1 MTTQARAAILR
12 GINEPFEITDVVLD
26 DPRPDEV
33 LVRVQAAGVCG
44 TDLGVQAGHIP
55 FPLPGVLGHEGAG
68 VVEEVGSAVTS
79 VVPGDHVLLS
89 FTSCG
94 ECRNCR
100 SGHPAYCTYFLELN
114 LVGGQR
120 MDGSATISK
129 DGKGVHGHFFAQSS
143 FSDLVLA
150 DERGVTKVDPDA
162 DLSLLAPLGCGVQ
175 TGAGAVMNVLRP
187 EPGSTLAVFGAG
199 PVGLSAVMAAALG
212 GSTRIVVMDL
222 VDSRLEL
229 ARKLGATDVV
239 NSGSTDALQA
249 LFELTGGAG
258 VTHALE
264 TTGSTRVAA
273 TAADA
278 LAPLGKLGLI
288 GAPAP
293 GSTVELD
300 VNFLLNGRQVIGITE
315 GDSTPQLF
323 LPALVDLIQQ
333 GRFPLEKMITRYG
346 FNDINN
352 AAADAKSGQVL
363 KPVLHF
369 EDLH

>member
-12 GINEPFEITDVVLD
+12 GVHEQFEITDVVLD

-33 LVRVQAAGVCG
+33 VVRMIAAGVCG

-94 ECRNCR
+94 TCRNCR
-100 SGHPAYCTYFLELN
+100 SGHPAYCVDFLDLN
-114 LVGGQR
+114 LLGGSR
-120 MDGSATISK
+120 MDSSATITK
-129 DGKGVHGHFFAQSS
+129 DGLGVHGHFFAQSS
-143 FSDLVLA
+143 FANLVLA

-162 DLSLLAPLGCGVQ
+162 DLGLLAPLGCGIQ
-175 TGAGAVMNVLRP
+175 TGAGAVLNVLRP

-199 PVGLSAVMAAALG
+199 PVGLSAVMAAALS

-229 ARKLGATDVV
+229 ARELGATDVV

-249 LFELTGGAG
+249 LLELTDGAG

-264 TTGSTRVAA
+264 TTGSTHVAA
-273 TAADA
+273 AAADA

-288 GAPAP
+288 GAPAS

-300 VNFLLNGRQVIGITE
+300 VNFLLNGRQVLGITE

-323 LPALVDLIQQ
+323 LPALVDLVQQ
-333 GRFPLEKMITRYG
+333 GRFPLQKLVTPYRFREI
-346 FNDINN
+346 ND
-352 AAADAKSGQVL
+352 AAAAAKAGEVL

>member
-12 GINEPFEITDVVLD
+12 GVHEPFEITEVTLD

-33 LVRVQAAGVCG
+33 LVRITAAGVCG

-68 VVEEVGSAVTS
+68 VVEAVGSAVTS

-94 ECRNCR
+94 VCRNCR
-100 SGHPAYCTYFLELN
+100 QGHPAYCVDFLDLN
-114 LVGGQR
+114 LLGGQR
-120 MDGSATISK
+120 SDGSATITK
-129 DGKGVHGHFFAQSS
+129 DGLGVHGHFFAQSS
-143 FSDLVLA
+143 FADYVLA
-150 DERGVTKVDPDA
+150 DARGVTKVDPEA
-162 DLSLLAPLGCGVQ
+162 DLGLLAPLGCGIQ

-199 PVGLSAVMAAALG
+199 PVGLAAVMAAALS

-229 ARKLGATDVV
+229 ARELGATDVV
-239 NSGSTDALQA
+239 NSGNVDALQA
-249 LFELTGGAG
+249 LFELTNGGG

-288 GAPAP
+288 GAPAA
-293 GSTVELD
+293 GSSVELD
-300 VNFLLNGRQVIGITE
+300 VNFMLNGRQVIGITE

-323 LPALVDLIQQ
+323 LPALVDLVQQ
-333 GRFPLEKMITRYG
+333 GRFPLQRMITRYS
-346 FNDINN
+346 FNEIND
-352 AAADAKSGQVL
+352 AAAAAKAGEVL